1 MKELKNISLLPY
13 NTFGIDAKAKLFIE
27 YYSLDELRQV
37 LKEHKGEQILHIGQG
52 SNLLFTSDFNGVI
65 LHSGMARAKFLDDE
79 TVEAQNGLRLD
90 DMIAQLT
97 DMGYSG
103 LEKLSLIPG
112 EVGASAV
119 QNVGAYGCEAKDVI
133 VRVNTLNVETLE
145 ERVFTNEE
153 CRFGYRDSIFKHE
166 LKGKYIVTSVVY
178 KVKPGDATKTREEII
193 ATRMA
198 KLPTVGEVGSAGSF
212 FMNPFV
218 PEEKVNELLKLYPD
232 MPHYPVGAPSVNQRS
247 VCDGESGGTS
257 CPVDL
262 AERYQHHNLVA
273 EREKI
278 PAAWLIEQ
286 CGWKGK
292 TLGGA
297 QVWPKQPLVI
307 VNANNATPEDIIA
320 LAARIRDCVKD
331 IFGIEISPE
340 VIYI

>member
-13 NTFGIDAKAKLFIE
+13 NTFGMNAKAKLFIE

-119 QNVGAYGCEAKDVI
+119 QNVGAYGVEAKDVI
-133 VRVNTLNVETLE
+133 ERVYTINVETLE

-218 PEEKVNELLKLYPD
+218 PEEKANELLAQYPD
-232 MPHYPVGAPSVNQRS
+232 MPHFETPSPWGRA
-247 VCDGESGGTS
+247 GER
-257 CPVDL
+257 CV
-262 AERYQHHNLVA
+262 
-273 EREKI
+273 KI

-307 VNANNATPEDIIA
+307 VNANNASAKDIME
-320 LAARIRDCVKD
+320 LAAAVSASVKEK
-331 IFGIEISPE
+331 FGIDIHPE
-340 VIYI
+340 VNYI

>member
-13 NTFGIDAKAKLFIE
+13 NTFGMNAKAKLFIE

-218 PEEKVNELLKLYPD
+218 PEDKVNELLKLYPD

-320 LAARIRDCVKD
+320 LAAQISASVKD
-331 IFGIEISPE
+331 KFGIDIHPE
-340 VIYI
+340 VNYI

>member
-1 MKELKNISLLPY
+1 MISNLNYPIP
-13 NTFGIDAKAKLFIE
+13 NTFGIDAKARLFIE

-37 LKEHKGEQILHIGQG
+37 LKEHKGERILHIGQG
-52 SNLLFTSDFNGVI
+52 SNLLFTKDFDGVI
-65 LHSGMARAKFLDDE
+65 LHSGMARAKFLNNE

-112 EVGASAV
+112 EVGASVV
-119 QNVGAYGCEAKDVI
+119 QNVGAYGVEAKDVI
-133 VRVNTLNVETLE
+133 ERVYTIDVESGE
-145 ERVFTNEE
+145 ERVFTNAE
-153 CRFGYRDSIFKHE
+153 CKFGYRDSAFKHE

-193 ATRMA
+193 ETRNG
-198 KLPTVGEVGSAGSF
+198 KLPKVGEIGSAGSF

-218 PEEKVNELLKLYPD
+218 PEAQAKELLKQYPD
-232 MPHYPVGAPSVNQRS
+232 MPHFQTPQGV
-247 VCDGESGGTS
+247 
-257 CPVDL
+257 
-262 AERYQHHNLVA
+262 
-273 EREKI
+273 KI

-307 VNANNATPEDIIA
+307 VNANHASAQDIME
-320 LAARIRDCVKD
+320 LAAQVSASVKEKFNID
-331 IFGIEISPE
+331 IHPE
-340 VIYI
+340 VNYI

>member
-1 MKELKNISLLPY
+1 MTIKEYISLLPY
-13 NTFGIDAKAKLFIE
+13 NTFGIDVKARLFIE

-52 SNLLFTSDFNGVI
+52 SNLLFTRDFNGII
-65 LHSGMARAKFLDDE
+65 LHSGMARARFIDNE

-90 DMIAQLT
+90 DLIAQLT
-97 DMGYSG
+97 DMAYCGM
-103 LEKLSLIPG
+103 EKLSLIPG

-119 QNVGAYGCEAKDVI
+119 QNVGAYGVEAKDVI
-133 VRVNTLNVETLE
+133 ERVYTMDVETLE

-153 CRFGYRDSIFKHE
+153 CKFGYRDSIFKHE

-193 ATRMA
+193 QTRMA
-198 KLPTVGEVGSAGSF
+198 KLPTVGETGSAGSF

-218 PEEKVNELLKLYPD
+218 PEEKANELLAQYPD
-232 MPHYPVGAPSVNQRS
+232 MPHFPVE
-247 VCDGESGGTS
+247 GER
-257 CPVDL
+257 V
-262 AERYQHHNLVA
+262 
-273 EREKI
+273 KI

-307 VNANNATPEDIIA
+307 VNANHATPDDIIA
-320 LAARIRDCVKD
+320 LAAAISKSVKD
-331 IFGIEISPE
+331 KFGIELHPE
-340 VIYI
+340 VNYI

>member
-1 MKELKNISLLPY
+1 MTTKENISLLPY
-13 NTFGIDAKAKLFIE
+13 NTFGLDAKARLFIE

-37 LKEHKGEQILHIGQG
+37 LKEHKGERILHIGQG
-52 SNLLFTSDFNGVI
+52 SNLLFTKDFDGVI
-65 LHSGMARAKFLDDE
+65 LHSGMARARFIDDE

-90 DMIAQLT
+90 DLIAQLT
-97 DMGYSG
+97 DMGYCG

-119 QNVGAYGCEAKDVI
+119 QNVGAYGVEAKDVI
-133 VRVNTLNVETLE
+133 ERVYTMDVETQE
-145 ERVFTNEE
+145 ERVFSNAE

-178 KVKPGDATKTREEII
+178 KVKPGEASKTREEII
-193 ATRMA
+193 QTRMA

-212 FMNPFV
+212 FMNPFI
-218 PEEKVNELLKLYPD
+218 PEEQANALLKLYPD
-232 MPHYPVGAPSVNQRS
+232 MPHFPVQQESSLPSLQGGA
-247 VCDGESGGTS
+247 GG
-257 CPVDL
+257 
-262 AERYQHHNLVA
+262 RLV
-273 EREKI
+273 KV

-307 VNANNATPEDIIA
+307 VNANHATPEDIIA
-320 LAARIRDCVKD
+320 LAAQVSASVKER
-331 IFGIEISPE
+331 FGIEISPE
-340 VIYI
+340 VNYI

>member
-1 MKELKNISLLPY
+1 MISHFNYPIP
-13 NTFGIDAKAKLFIE
+13 NTFGIDAKAKTFIE

-37 LKEHKGEQILHIGQG
+37 LKEHKGERILHIGQG

-133 VRVNTLNVETLE
+133 ERVYAMDVKTLE
-145 ERVFTNEE
+145 ERVFSNDE
-153 CRFGYRDSIFKHE
+153 CRFGYRDSAFKHE
-166 LKGKYIVTSVVY
+166 FKGKYIVTSVVY

-193 ATRMA
+193 ETRNG
-198 KLPTVGEVGSAGSF
+198 KLPKVGEIGSAGSF

-218 PEEKVNELLKLYPD
+218 PEEQANALLAQYPD
-232 MPHYPVGAPSVNQRS
+232 MPHFDTPQGV
-247 VCDGESGGTS
+247 
-257 CPVDL
+257 
-262 AERYQHHNLVA
+262 
-273 EREKI
+273 KI

-292 TLGGA
+292 TIGGA

-307 VNANNATPEDIIA
+307 VNANNATAQDIME
-320 LAARIRDCVKD
+320 LASQVSASVKEK
-331 IFGIEISPE
+331 FGIEISPE
-340 VIYI
+340 VNYI

>member
-1 MKELKNISLLPY
+1 MRVVSDISLLPY

-37 LKEHKGEQILHIGQG
+37 LKEHKGERVLHIGQG
-52 SNLLFTSDFNGVI
+52 SNLLFTQDFDGVI
-65 LHSGMARAKFLDDE
+65 LHSGMARAKFLDNE

-119 QNVGAYGCEAKDVI
+119 QNVGAYGVEAKDVI
-133 VRVNTLNVETLE
+133 ERVYTIDVESGK
-145 ERVFTNEE
+145 ERVFTNAE
-153 CRFGYRDSIFKHE
+153 CKFGYRDSAFKHE

-193 ATRMA
+193 ETRNG
-198 KLPTVGEVGSAGSF
+198 KLPKVGEVGSAGSF

-218 PEEKVNELLKLYPD
+218 PEEQAKELLKQYPD
-232 MPHYPVGAPSVNQRS
+232 MPHFQTPQGV
-247 VCDGESGGTS
+247 
-257 CPVDL
+257 
-262 AERYQHHNLVA
+262 
-273 EREKI
+273 KI

-292 TLGGA
+292 MLGGA

-307 VNANNATPEDIIA
+307 VNANHASAQDIME
-320 LAARIRDCVKD
+320 LAAQVSASVKEKFNID
-331 IFGIEISPE
+331 IHPE
-340 VIYI
+340 VNYI

>member
-1 MKELKNISLLPY
+1 MNQCENAPIP
-13 NTFGIDAKAKLFIE
+13 NTFGMDVKARLFIE

-37 LKEHKGEQILHIGQG
+37 LREHKGEPFLHIGQG
-52 SNLLFTSDFNGVI
+52 SNLLFTKDFEGVI
-65 LHSGMARAKFLDDE
+65 LHSGMARARFIDDE
-79 TVEAQNGLRLD
+79 TVEAQNGLKLD

-119 QNVGAYGCEAKDVI
+119 QNVGAYGVEAKDVI
-133 VRVNTLNVETLE
+133 LRVNTINVETLE

-178 KVKPGDATKTREEII
+178 KVKPGEASKTREEII
-193 ATRMA
+193 QTRMA
-198 KLPTVGEVGSAGSF
+198 KLPAVGEVGSAGSF

-218 PEEKVNELLKLYPD
+218 PQQQADELLKRYPD
-232 MPHYPVGAPSVNQRS
+232 MPHFPVGAPSVNQRS
-247 VCDGESGGTS
+247 VSPSLERGKSSARSDAQWSSVEPSGVGL
-257 CPVDL
+257 C
-262 AERYQHHNLVA
+262 
-273 EREKI
+273 KI

-307 VNANNATPEDIIA
+307 VNADHATPEDIIA
-320 LAARIRDCVKD
+320 LADAISKSVKD
-331 IFGIEISPE
+331 KFGIDIHPE
-340 VIYI
+340 VNYI

>member
-1 MKELKNISLLPY
+1 MRVVSDSSLLPY
-13 NTFGIDAKAKLFIE
+13 NTFGIDAKARLFIE
-27 YYSLDELRQV
+27 YYSLDELREV
-37 LKEHKGEQILHIGQG
+37 LKTHKGERILHIGQG
-52 SNLLFTSDFNGVI
+52 SNLLFTKDFDGII
-65 LHSGMARAKFLDDE
+65 LHSGMARAKFLDDN

-119 QNVGAYGCEAKDVI
+119 QNVGAYGVEAKDVI
-133 VRVNTLNVETLE
+133 ERVYTLDVETLE
-145 ERVFTNEE
+145 QRMFTNAE
-153 CRFGYRDSIFKHE
+153 CKFGYRDSAFKHE

-193 ATRMA
+193 ETRNG
-198 KLPTVGEVGSAGSF
+198 KLPKVGEIGSAGSF

-218 PEEKVNELLKLYPD
+218 PEEQANALLKQYPD
-232 MPHYPVGAPSVNQRS
+232 MPHFQTPQGV
-247 VCDGESGGTS
+247 
-257 CPVDL
+257 
-262 AERYQHHNLVA
+262 
-273 EREKI
+273 KI

-292 TLGGA
+292 THGGA

-307 VNANNATPEDIIA
+307 VNANHATAQDIID
-320 LAARIRDCVKD
+320 LAAQVSASVKEKFNID
-331 IFGIEISPE
+331 IHPE
-340 VIYI
+340 VNYI

>member
-1 MKELKNISLLPY
+1 MTIKENISLLPY
-13 NTFGIDAKAKLFIE
+13 NTFGIDVKARLFIE

-52 SNLLFTSDFNGVI
+52 SNLLFTRDFNGII

-90 DMIAQLT
+90 DLIAQLT
-97 DMGYSG
+97 DMAYCGM
-103 LEKLSLIPG
+103 EKLSLIPG

-119 QNVGAYGCEAKDVI
+119 QNVGAYGVEAKDVI
-133 VRVNTLNVETLE
+133 ERVYTMDVETLE

-153 CRFGYRDSIFKHE
+153 CKFGYRDSIFKHE

-178 KVKPGDATKTREEII
+178 KVKPGEASKTREEII
-193 ATRMA
+193 QTRMA

-218 PEEKVNELLKLYPD
+218 PEEKANELLKLYPD
-232 MPHYPVGAPSVNQRS
+232 MPHFETPVSPSLERVKSSARS
-247 VCDGESGGTS
+247 DALWSSVEHSGE
-257 CPVDL
+257 
-262 AERYQHHNLVA
+262 RFF
-273 EREKI
+273 KI

-307 VNANNATPEDIIA
+307 VNANNATPDDIIA
-320 LAARIRDCVKD
+320 LAAQVSASVKEK
-331 IFGIEISPE
+331 FGIDIHPE
-340 VIYI
+340 VNYI

>member
-1 MKELKNISLLPY
+1 MTIKENISLLPY
-13 NTFGIDAKAKLFIE
+13 NTFGIDVKARLFIE

-37 LKEHKGEQILHIGQG
+37 LREHKGEPILHIGQG
-52 SNLLFTSDFNGVI
+52 SNLLFTQDFDGVI
-65 LHSGMARAKFLDDE
+65 LHSGMARAKFLDDN

-97 DMGYSG
+97 DMGYCG

-119 QNVGAYGCEAKDVI
+119 QNVGAYGVEAKDVI
-133 VRVNTLNVETLE
+133 ERVYTLDVETLE
-145 ERVFTNEE
+145 ERVFTNAE
-153 CRFGYRDSIFKHE
+153 CKFGYRDSIFKHE

-178 KVKPGDATKTREEII
+178 KVKPGEASKTREEII
-193 ATRMA
+193 ETRNG
-198 KLPTVGEVGSAGSF
+198 KLPKVGEVGSAGSF

-218 PEEKVNELLKLYPD
+218 PEEQANALLAQYPD
-232 MPHYPVGAPSVNQRS
+232 MPHYPTPQGV
-247 VCDGESGGTS
+247 
-257 CPVDL
+257 
-262 AERYQHHNLVA
+262 
-273 EREKI
+273 KI

-307 VNANNATPEDIIA
+307 VNANNASAQDIID
-320 LAARIRDCVKD
+320 LAAQVSASVKD
-331 IFGIEISPE
+331 KFGIEIRPE
-340 VIYI
+340 VNYI

>member
-1 MKELKNISLLPY
+1 MNININYPIP
-13 NTFGIDAKAKLFIE
+13 NTFGIDAKARLFIE

-52 SNLLFTSDFNGVI
+52 SNLLFTKDFDGVI

-90 DMIAQLT
+90 DLIAQLT
-97 DMGYSG
+97 DMQYCGM
-103 LEKLSLIPG
+103 EKLSLIPG

-133 VRVNTLNVETLE
+133 ERVYTLEVETLE
-145 ERVFTNEE
+145 ERVFTNAE
-153 CRFGYRDSIFKHE
+153 CKFGYRDSAFKHE

-178 KVKPGDATKTREEII
+178 KVKPGDATNTREEII
-193 ATRMA
+193 ETRNG
-198 KLPTVGEVGSAGSF
+198 KLPKVGEVGSAGSF

-218 PEEKVNELLKLYPD
+218 PEEQANELLKQYPD
-232 MPHYPVGAPSVNQRS
+232 MPHFETPQGV
-247 VCDGESGGTS
+247 
-257 CPVDL
+257 
-262 AERYQHHNLVA
+262 
-273 EREKI
+273 KI

-307 VNANNATPEDIIA
+307 VNANHATAQDIID
-320 LAARIRDCVKD
+320 LAVAVSASVKEK
-331 IFGIEISPE
+331 FGICISPE
-340 VIYI
+340 VNYI

>member
-1 MKELKNISLLPY
+1 MQVVSDYRIP
-13 NTFGIDAKAKLFIE
+13 NTFGLEAKAKTFIE

-37 LKEHKGEQILHIGQG
+37 LKEHKGERILHIGQG
-52 SNLLFTSDFNGVI
+52 SNLLFTQDFDGII
-65 LHSGMARAKFLDDE
+65 LHSGMARARFIDDE

-90 DMIAQLT
+90 DLIAQLT
-97 DMGYSG
+97 DMQYCGM
-103 LEKLSLIPG
+103 EKLSLIPG

-133 VRVNTLNVETLE
+133 DRVYTIDVETLE
-145 ERVFTNEE
+145 ERVFTNAE
-153 CRFGYRDSIFKHE
+153 CKFGYRDSAFKHE

-178 KVKPGDATKTREEII
+178 KVKPGDATKTRKEII

-198 KLPTVGEVGSAGSF
+198 KLPDVGEVGSAGSF

-218 PEEKVNELLKLYPD
+218 PEEQANALLTQYPD
-232 MPHYPVGAPSVNQRS
+232 MPHFPSPQGV
-247 VCDGESGGTS
+247 
-257 CPVDL
+257 
-262 AERYQHHNLVA
+262 
-273 EREKI
+273 KI

-307 VNANNATPEDIIA
+307 VNADNATAQDIID
-320 LAARIRDCVKD
+320 LAAQVSTSVKEK
-331 IFGIEISPE
+331 FGICISPE
-340 VIYI
+340 VNYI

>member
-119 QNVGAYGCEAKDVI
+119 QNVGAYGVEAKDVI
-133 VRVNTLNVETLE
+133 ERVYTINVETLE

-178 KVKPGDATKTREEII
+178 KVKPGEASKTREEII
-193 ATRMA
+193 QTRMA

-218 PEEKVNELLKLYPD
+218 PEEKANELLKLYPD
-232 MPHYPVGAPSVNQRS
+232 MPHFETPSLEGRVG
-247 VCDGESGGTS
+247 
-257 CPVDL
+257 
-262 AERYQHHNLVA
+262 ERFF
-273 EREKI
+273 KI

-297 QVWPKQPLVI
+297 QVWPKQPLFI

-320 LAARIRDCVKD
+320 LAAQVSASVKEK
-331 IFGIEISPE
+331 FGIDIHPE
-340 VIYI
+340 VNYI

>member
-1 MKELKNISLLPY
+1 MNQCENASIP
-13 NTFGIDAKAKLFIE
+13 NTFGMDVKARLFIE

-37 LKEHKGEQILHIGQG
+37 LREHKGEPFLHIGQG
-52 SNLLFTSDFNGVI
+52 SNLLFTKDFEGVI
-65 LHSGMARAKFLDDE
+65 LHSGMARARFIDDE

-119 QNVGAYGCEAKDVI
+119 QNVGAYGVEAKDVI
-133 VRVNTLNVETLE
+133 LRVNTINVETLE

-178 KVKPGDATKTREEII
+178 KVKPGEASKTREEII
-193 ATRMA
+193 QTRMA
-198 KLPTVGEVGSAGSF
+198 KLPAVGEVGSAGSF

-218 PEEKVNELLKLYPD
+218 PQQQAGELLKRYPD
-232 MPHYPVGAPSVNQRS
+232 MPHFPV
-247 VCDGESGGTS
+247 EGG
-257 CPVDL
+257 
-262 AERYQHHNLVA
+262 LV
-273 EREKI
+273 KI

-307 VNANNATPEDIIA
+307 VNADHATPEDIID
-320 LAARIRDCVKD
+320 LADAISKSVKD
-331 IFGIEISPE
+331 KFGITISPE
-340 VIYI
+340 VNYI

>member
-1 MKELKNISLLPY
+1 MRVVSDISLLPY

-37 LKEHKGEQILHIGQG
+37 LKEHKGERMLHIGQG
-52 SNLLFTSDFNGVI
+52 SNLLFTKDFDGVI

-90 DMIAQLT
+90 DMIDQLT
-97 DMGYSG
+97 DMGYRG

-119 QNVGAYGCEAKDVI
+119 QNVGAYGVEAKDVI
-133 VRVNTLNVETLE
+133 ERVYTMDVESGE
-145 ERVFTNEE
+145 ERVFTNSE
-153 CRFGYRDSIFKHE
+153 CKFGYRDSAFKHE

-193 ATRMA
+193 ETRNG
-198 KLPTVGEVGSAGSF
+198 KLPKVGEVGSAGSF

-218 PEEKVNELLKLYPD
+218 PEEQANMLLAQYPD
-232 MPHYPVGAPSVNQRS
+232 MPHYPTQQGV
-247 VCDGESGGTS
+247 
-257 CPVDL
+257 
-262 AERYQHHNLVA
+262 
-273 EREKI
+273 KI

-307 VNANNATPEDIIA
+307 VNANHATAQDIMD
-320 LAARIRDCVKD
+320 LAAKVSASVKEK
-331 IFGIEISPE
+331 FNISINPE
-340 VIYI
+340 VNYI

>member
-1 MKELKNISLLPY
+1 MTIKENISLLPY
-13 NTFGIDAKAKLFIE
+13 NTFGIDVKARLFIE

-37 LKEHKGEQILHIGQG
+37 LKEHRGERILHIGQG
-52 SNLLFTSDFNGVI
+52 SNLLFTKDFDGVI

-90 DMIAQLT
+90 DLIAQLT
-97 DMGYSG
+97 DMQYCGM
-103 LEKLSLIPG
+103 EKLSLIPG

-133 VRVNTLNVETLE
+133 LRVHTIDVETLE
-145 ERVFTNEE
+145 ERVFRNEE
-153 CRFGYRDSIFKHE
+153 CRFGYRDSAFKHE

-178 KVKPGDATKTREEII
+178 KVKPGDASKTREEII
-193 ATRMA
+193 ETRNG
-198 KLPTVGEVGSAGSF
+198 KLPKVGEVGSAGSF

-218 PEEKVNELLKLYPD
+218 PEEQANALLEQYPD
-232 MPHYPVGAPSVNQRS
+232 MPHFEALQGV
-247 VCDGESGGTS
+247 
-257 CPVDL
+257 
-262 AERYQHHNLVA
+262 
-273 EREKI
+273 KI

-307 VNANNATPEDIIA
+307 VNANHAAPQDIID
-320 LAARIRDCVKD
+320 LATAVSASVKEK
-331 IFGIEISPE
+331 FGIEIRPE
-340 VIYI
+340 VNYI

>member
-1 MKELKNISLLPY
+1 MRVVSDISLLPY

-37 LKEHKGEQILHIGQG
+37 LKEHKGERMLHIGQG
-52 SNLLFTSDFNGVI
+52 SNLLFTKDFDGVI

-119 QNVGAYGCEAKDVI
+119 QNVGAYGVEAKDVI
-133 VRVNTLNVETLE
+133 ERVYTLDVESGE
-145 ERVFTNEE
+145 ERVFSNAE
-153 CRFGYRDSIFKHE
+153 CKFGYRDSAFKHE

-193 ATRMA
+193 ETRNG
-198 KLPTVGEVGSAGSF
+198 KLPKVGEVGSAGSF

-218 PEEKVNELLKLYPD
+218 SEEQANELLKKYPD
-232 MPHYPVGAPSVNQRS
+232 MPHFDTPQGV
-247 VCDGESGGTS
+247 
-257 CPVDL
+257 
-262 AERYQHHNLVA
+262 
-273 EREKI
+273 KI

-297 QVWPKQPLVI
+297 QVWSKQPLVI
-307 VNANNATPEDIIA
+307 VNANHATAQDIMD
-320 LAARIRDCVKD
+320 LAAKVSASVKEK
-331 IFGIEISPE
+331 FNISINPE
-340 VIYI
+340 VNYI